1 MRIVRGFPIAI
12 LLALVVGCDHPFPA
26 REGIPE
32 QRSPQQMSKVYDIG
46 VLPGDGIGEEVVR
59 ESLKVLD
66 AIQSIYGFQ
75 TKREA
80 LPYGAEHFLKTGE
93 TMPDVAFDRIRQ
105 MHAVLF
111 GAIGDPRIEV
121 GKLEFAIIAGMRHKL
136 DLYVNLRPVKL
147 YHESMCPLKG
157 KTPADIDILFLR
169 ENTEDAYAGIH
180 GTTKKDTEHEI
191 ALQQM
196 VYTARGTERI
206 IRHAFELARKRGPK
220 KGRDKPMVTRIDKA
234 NAVRAQDIWTRIFAK
249 VAKEYP
255 DVATDHAYI
264 DAACMWMIKQPEWF
278 DVCVTTNL
286 FGDIITD
293 LGAML
298 IGGMGIASSGNIHPG
313 KVSMFEGIHGSA
325 PKYKGTDKASP
336 LATILAMGL
345 MLDHIGQPQAAK
357 ELEATVADLIQKG
370 RIRSLKAG
378 DHKCSEL
385 GSMVRDEL
393 LARAK
398 AR

>member
-1 MRIVRGFPIAI
+1 MRIVRGMPIAI
-12 LLALVVGCDHPFPA
+12 LLALVVGRDHPFPA

-345 MLDHIGQPQAAK
+345 MLDHVGEPQAAK

-393 LARAK
+393 LARSK
-398 AR
+398 QR